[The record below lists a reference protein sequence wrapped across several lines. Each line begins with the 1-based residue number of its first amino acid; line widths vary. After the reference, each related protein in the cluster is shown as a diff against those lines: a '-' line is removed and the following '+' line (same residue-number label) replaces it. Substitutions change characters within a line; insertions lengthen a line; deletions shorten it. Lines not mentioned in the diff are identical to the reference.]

1 MFEVVLG
8 RFISCLDLLLVA
20 VRVSRFFQIV
30 FKLLNVE
37 VVFIP
42 VKVCFGEFK
51 EFLAKRVVS
60 LFWSFDQVLQV
71 KLCCS
76 SSL

>member
-1 MFEVVLG
+1 MFLG
-8 RFISCLDLLLVA
+8 FSDC
-20 VRVSRFFQIV
+20 
-30 FKLLNVE
+30 FKLLIFFANVE

-42 VKVCFGEFK
+42 VKVCFWEFK

-76 SSL
+76 CSL